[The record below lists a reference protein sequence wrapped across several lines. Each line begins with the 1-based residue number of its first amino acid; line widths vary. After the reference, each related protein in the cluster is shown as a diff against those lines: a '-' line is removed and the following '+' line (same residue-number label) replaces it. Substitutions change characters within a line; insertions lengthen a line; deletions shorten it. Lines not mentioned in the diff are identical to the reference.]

1 MPVTK
6 LRAVGCVLLALVA
19 SCTKYWDPAQ
29 AEANIVSAGNF
40 KAGSGE
46 VTQVGVLPGKGC
58 RLYLRMDVTG
68 TQSVDIDK
76 CNFMQG
82 EFVDLTNDG
91 RVVRLSGTSLNEA
104 LGNAK
109 P

>member
-40 KAGSGE
+40 KADSGE
-46 VTQVGVLPGKGC
+46 IYGVGVLPGKGC
-58 RLYLRMDVTG
+58 RLYLRMDRAG

-82 EFVDLTNDG
+82 EFVELTNDG
-91 RVVRLSGTSLNEA
+91 RVVRLSGTSANEA
-104 LGNAK
+104 LRNSK

>member
-1 MPVTK
+1 MPVTTR
-6 LRAVGCVLLALVA
+6 RALACVLPVLLA
-19 SCTKYWDPAQ
+19 SCTLYWDPEQ

-46 VTQVGVLPGKGC
+46 IYQVGVLPQKGC

-104 LGNAK
+104 MTRGR
-109 P
+109 

>member
-1 MPVTK
+1 MSLT
-6 LRAVGCVLLALVA
+6 LRRGIACAMILLLAA
-19 SCTKYWDPAQ
+19 CTTYWDPAQ
-29 AEANIVSAGNF
+29 EETNIVSAGNF

-46 VTQVGVLPGKGC
+46 IYQVGILGDKRC
-58 RLYLRMDVTG
+58 RLFLRMDISG

-82 EFVDLTNDG
+82 EFVELTNDG

-104 LGNAK
+104 ARK
-109 P
+109 ARQ